1 MNGSERLCRYGYEL
15 AILLGLLTLVFAPV
29 HYRSSRLLNVWQT
42 LPGDRILLRTAEAQD
57 LRLRA
62 GDPLPVYRFSRSWR
76 SEIGRVR
83 VVSVAGE
90 YILCRYDPGR
100 FHWPMGRQGTVT
112 AVGDPGTVDINLG
125 RGSRLKEGDQLVL
138 FHERT
143 RVGRVR
149 LVRVGEEESTAEV
162 LEGPS
167 APALLGLTA
176 GEFSIPTTAAVFS
189 SRTLGHV
196 ELALIALLLLAW
208 AAAAAAGRPVFG
220 LARTALSRLFPAGLG
235 PRVLWAVHFA
245 LGVPVA
251 WGLGRFLVFLGF
263 HLLGQLGSVP
273 GDPRVAAAGLHAAI
287 PLVGVAYYAIFFATG
302 RSPCHALWDALAYRP
317 PALGRGDRKWLDWG
331 LHLIIACAF
340 ARTLHLFLAANLAET
355 IRVAW
360 PEAPVLSGGLAG
372 WARSLAY
379 ALRHAPRIDTAEDFF
394 LIARYLLWSVTIVGC
409 LWGYAHTVVS
419 ILWKRT
425 IRGLDFTILGWITN
439 ASCYPLLG
447 VVVVQVLPPFAG
459 TGPTVAQ
466 GPWYVLMLV
475 VEFVLNL
482 LYTLSIWNLGK
493 MFGVMTD
500 KGVRTTGFYN
510 VVRHPNY
517 TLEALMFL
525 VLELRGF
532 ASASNWIA
540 GILLYAFLYWIRSE
554 REDQFMSRSNPD
566 YLAYREK
573 VPWKYVPGLI

>member
-1 MNGSERLCRYGYEL
+1 M
-15 AILLGLLTLVFAPV
+15 LLGLLTLVLAPV
-29 HYRSSRLLNVWQT
+29 HYRSTRLLNVWQT

-57 LRLRA
+57 LRLSA
-62 GDPLPVYRFSRSWR
+62 GDPLPVYRFSRDWKT
-76 SEIGRVR
+76 EIGRVR
-83 VVSVAGE
+83 VVSVTGE

-100 FHWPMGRQGTVT
+100 FQWPMGRQGTVT
-112 AVGDPGTVDINLG
+112 SVGDPGTVNINLG
-125 RGSRLKEGDQLVL
+125 RGARLGEGDQLVL

-162 LEGPS
+162 LA
-167 APALLGLTA
+167 APAAPSLLGLTA
-176 GEFSIPTTAAVFS
+176 GEFIVPTTAAVFP
-189 SRTLGHV
+189 SRTLRHV

-220 LARTALSRLFPAGLG
+220 LARTALSRLAPAGLG
-235 PRVLWAVHFA
+235 PRVVWALHCG

-251 WGLGRFLVFLGF
+251 WYLGRFLVFLAVHILGKLGF
-263 HLLGQLGSVP
+263 FP
-273 GDPRVAAAGLHAAI
+273 GDFRFAPTGLHAAI
-287 PLVGVAYYAIFFATG
+287 LLVGAAYYAIFFTTK
-302 RSPCHALWDALAYRP
+302 RSPCRALWDALAYRP
-317 PALGRGDRKWLDWG
+317 PAPGRGDRKWLDWG

-340 ARTLHLFLAANLAET
+340 ARTLHLFLAANLAE
-355 IRVAW
+355 ILRVAW
-360 PEAPVLSGGLAG
+360 PQAPVLSGGLWG

-379 ALRHAPRIDTAEDFF
+379 ALTHAPRIDTAEDFF
-394 LIARYLLWSVTIVGC
+394 RIARYLLWSVTIVGC

-419 ILWKRT
+419 ILWKRA

-439 ASCYPLLG
+439 ASCYPMLG
-447 VVVVQVLPPFAG
+447 AVVVQVLPPFVG
-459 TGPTVAQ
+459 SGPTVAQ
-466 GPWYVLMLV
+466 GPWYGLMLAA
-475 VEFVLNL
+475 EFVLNL

-500 KGVRTTGFYN
+500 KGVRTTGFYS

-517 TLEALMFL
+517 ALEALMFL

-532 ASASNWIA
+532 ATASNWIA

-573 VPWKYVPGLI
+573 VPWKYFPGLI